1 MQCQGPTRPETA
13 GDDDGVGKIAGAGM
27 DSVERDAPEA
37 ASGWMEAPASAK
49 GGGGASWPAGRPVA
63 QRQLLSQCQVQ
74 PYWALAFFSLLS
86 TAGAEQVPVP
96 CVRCA
101 KDLVPGTWRAPP
113 RHCQVPPASAWPC
126 PLLPNQG
133 RVSRD
138 HPDWAR
144 RVRAK
149 ARHARPENGRKE
161 PPPVHHPCLPA
172 LPSFSATS
180 GTSRHFC
187 SAAESGSR
195 VSVSDLRLV
204 GPQTKA

>member
-1 MQCQGPTRPETA
+1 MVLEKLPVLEWILLSETRPRRRV
-13 GDDDGVGKIAGAGM
+13 DGWRRRRQRK
-27 DSVERDAPEA
+27 
-37 ASGWMEAPASAK
+37 
-49 GGGGASWPAGRPVA
+49 GGGASWPAGRPVA

-138 HPDWAR
+138 HPAWAR